1 MIIQTMIFNNINY
14 IIYTDGACIGN
25 PGKGG
30 WAAIIIEPTGEREIV
45 GYEKSTTNNR
55 MELKAVIEA
64 LKEIEV
70 NSQISL
76 FSDSKY
82 VIDGITKWIKNW
94 KINDWKTTNKKEIK
108 NLDLW
113 MNLDKL
119 TSKFKITWNWVK
131 AHSTNEYNNKV
142 DRLARN
148 EAEKN

>member
-1 MIIQTMIFNNINY
+1 MTFDNINY
-14 IIYTDGACIGN
+14 IIYTDGACLGN

-30 WAAIIIEPTGEREIV
+30 WAAIIIEPTGEKEIV
-45 GYEKSTTNNR
+45 GCERSTTNNR

-113 MNLDKL
+113 MDLDKL

-131 AHSTNEYNNKV
+131 AHSTDEYNNKV

-148 EAEKN
+148 EAEKIG

>member
-1 MIIQTMIFNNINY
+1 MQTLSFDNINY
-14 IIYTDGACIGN
+14 IIYTDGACLGN

-30 WAAIIIEPTGEREIV
+30 WAAIIIEPTGEREIA

-64 LKEIEV
+64 LKEIKD

-94 KINDWKTTNKKEIK
+94 KMNDWKTSNKKEIK

-113 MNLDKL
+113 MDLDKL
-119 TSKFKITWNWVK
+119 TLKFQITWNWVK
-131 AHSTNEYNNKV
+131 GHSTNEYNNKV
-142 DRLARN
+142 DKLARN
-148 EAEKN
+148 EAERIS

>member
-1 MIIQTMIFNNINY
+1 MAFDNINY

-45 GYEKSTTNNR
+45 GFEKSTTNNR

-64 LKEIEV
+64 LKEIEID
-70 NSQISL
+70 SQISL

-94 KINDWKTTNKKEIK
+94 KMNDWKTSNKKEIK

-113 MNLDKL
+113 MDLDKL
-119 TSKFKITWNWVK
+119 TSKFKISWNWVK
-131 AHSTNEYNNKV
+131 GHSTDEYNNRV
-142 DRLARN
+142 DKLARK
-148 EAEKN
+148 EAEKIN

>member
-1 MIIQTMIFNNINY
+1 MQTLSFDNINY
-14 IIYTDGACIGN
+14 IIYTDGACLGN

-30 WAAIIIEPTGEREIV
+30 WAAIIIEPTGEREIA

-64 LKEIEV
+64 LKEIKD
-70 NSQISL
+70 NSQITL

-94 KINDWKTTNKKEIK
+94 KMNDWKTSNKKEIK

-113 MNLDKL
+113 MDLDKL
-119 TSKFKITWNWVK
+119 TLKFQITWNWVRG
-131 AHSTNEYNNKV
+131 HSTDEYNNKV
-142 DRLARN
+142 DKLARN
-148 EAEKN
+148 EAERIS

>member
-1 MIIQTMIFNNINY
+1 MEFDNINY

-30 WAAIIIEPTGEREIV
+30 WAAIIIEPTGEREIF

-113 MNLDKL
+113 MDLDKL
-119 TSKFKITWNWVK
+119 TSKLKISWKWVK
-131 AHSTNEYNNKV
+131 GHSTNEYNNRV

-148 EAEKN
+148 EAEKIV

>member
-1 MIIQTMIFNNINY
+1 MTFDNINY
-14 IIYTDGACIGN
+14 IIYTDGACLGN

-30 WAAIIIEPTGEREIV
+30 WAAIIIEPTGEKQIV
-45 GYEKSTTNNR
+45 GCERSTTNNR

-64 LKEIEV
+64 LKEIEA

-113 MNLDKL
+113 MDLDKL

-148 EAEKN
+148 EAEKIG

>member
-1 MIIQTMIFNNINY
+1 MQTITFDKINY
-14 IIYTDGACIGN
+14 IIYTDGACLGN

-30 WAAIIIEPTGEREIV
+30 WAAIIIEPNGEREIV

-82 VIDGITKWIKNW
+82 VIDGVTKWIKNW
-94 KINDWKTTNKKEIK
+94 KMNDWKTTNKKEIK

-113 MNLDKL
+113 MDLDKL
-119 TSKFKITWNWVK
+119 TSKFQITWNWVK
-131 AHSTNEYNNKV
+131 GHSTNEYNNRV

-148 EAEKN
+148 EAEKIN

>member
-1 MIIQTMIFNNINY
+1 MAFDNINY

-45 GYEKSTTNNR
+45 GFEKSTTNNR

-64 LKEIEV
+64 LKEIEID
-70 NSQISL
+70 SQISL

-94 KINDWKTTNKKEIK
+94 KMNDWKTSNKKEIK

-113 MNLDKL
+113 MDLDQL
-119 TSKFKITWNWVK
+119 TTKFKITWNWVK
-131 AHSTNEYNNKV
+131 AHSTDEYNNKV
-142 DRLARN
+142 DKLARN
-148 EAEKN
+148 EAEKIF

>member
-1 MIIQTMIFNNINY
+1 MNFDNINY
-14 IIYTDGACIGN
+14 IIYTDGACLGN

-30 WAAIIIEPTGEREIV
+30 WAAIIIEPTGEREV
-45 GYEKSTTNNR
+45 FGNEKSTTNNR

-70 NSQISL
+70 NSQISI

-94 KINDWKTTNKKEIK
+94 KDNDWKTTNKKEIK

-113 MNLDKL
+113 MDLDKL
-119 TSKFKITWNWVK
+119 TSKFRITWNWVK
-131 AHSTNEYNNKV
+131 AHSTDEYNNKV

-148 EAEKN
+148 EAEKIF

>member
-1 MIIQTMIFNNINY
+1 MQTITFDNINY
-14 IIYTDGACIGN
+14 IIYTDGACLGN
-25 PGKGG
+25 PGTGG
-30 WAAIIIEPTGEREIV
+30 WAAIIIEPNGEREIV
-45 GYEKSTTNNR
+45 GCEKSTTNNR

-94 KINDWKTTNKKEIK
+94 KMNDWKTINKKEIK

-113 MNLDKL
+113 MDLDKL
-119 TSKFKITWNWVK
+119 TSKFQITWNWVK
-131 AHSTNEYNNKV
+131 GHSTNEYNNKV

-148 EAEKN
+148 EAEKIS

>member
-1 MIIQTMIFNNINY
+1 MQTMTFDNINY
-14 IIYTDGACIGN
+14 IIYTDGACLGN

-94 KINDWKTTNKKEIK
+94 KINDWKTTDKKEIK

-113 MNLDKL
+113 MDLDKL

-131 AHSTNEYNNKV
+131 AHGTDEYNNKV
-142 DRLARN
+142 DKLARN
-148 EAEKN
+148 EAEKIF

>member
-1 MIIQTMIFNNINY
+1 MRTIAFDNINY

-64 LKEIEV
+64 LKEIEA

-113 MNLDKL
+113 MDLDKL

-131 AHSTNEYNNKV
+131 AHSTDEYNNKV

-148 EAEKN
+148 EAEKIS

>member
-1 MIIQTMIFNNINY
+1 MTFDNINY

-45 GYEKSTTNNR
+45 GFEKSTTNNR

-64 LKEIEV
+64 LKEIEI

-113 MNLDKL
+113 MDLDKL

-131 AHSTNEYNNKV
+131 AHSASEYNNKV

-148 EAEKN
+148 EAEKIN

>member
-1 MIIQTMIFNNINY
+1 MEFDNINY

-113 MNLDKL
+113 MDLDKL

-148 EAEKN
+148 EAEKIS

>member
-1 MIIQTMIFNNINY
+1 
-14 IIYTDGACIGN
+14 
-25 PGKGG
+25 
-30 WAAIIIEPTGEREIV
+30 
-45 GYEKSTTNNR
+45 

-94 KINDWKTTNKKEIK
+94 KMNDWKSTNKKEIK

-113 MNLDKL
+113 MDLDKL
-119 TSKFKITWNWVK
+119 SSKFQITWNWVK
-131 AHSTNEYNNKV
+131 GHSTNEYNNKV

-148 EAEKN
+148 EAEKIS

>member
-1 MIIQTMIFNNINY
+1 
-14 IIYTDGACIGN
+14 
-25 PGKGG
+25 
-30 WAAIIIEPTGEREIV
+30 
-45 GYEKSTTNNR
+45 

-64 LKEIEV
+64 LKEIEA

-113 MNLDKL
+113 MDLDKL
-119 TSKFKITWNWVK
+119 TSNLKLLELGKS
-131 AHSTNEYNNKV
+131 A
-142 DRLARN
+142 
-148 EAEKN
+148 

>member
-1 MIIQTMIFNNINY
+1 MTFDNINY
-14 IIYTDGACIGN
+14 IIYTDGACLGN

-30 WAAIIIEPTGEREIV
+30 WAAIIIEPTGEKEIV
-45 GYEKSTTNNR
+45 GCERSTTNNR

-64 LKEIEV
+64 LKEIEA

-94 KINDWKTTNKKEIK
+94 KINDWRTTDKKEIK

-113 MNLDKL
+113 MDLDKL

-131 AHSTNEYNNKV
+131 AHSTDEYNNKV

-148 EAEKN
+148 EAEKIS

>member
-1 MIIQTMIFNNINY
+1 MTFDNINY
-14 IIYTDGACIGN
+14 IIYTDGACLGN

-30 WAAIIIEPTGEREIV
+30 WAAIIIEPTGEKEIV
-45 GYEKSTTNNR
+45 GCERSTTNNR

-64 LKEIEV
+64 LKEIEA

-113 MNLDKL
+113 MDLDKL

-148 EAEKN
+148 EAEKIS

>member
-1 MIIQTMIFNNINY
+1 MAFDNINY

-113 MNLDKL
+113 MDLDKL
-119 TSKFKITWNWVK
+119 TLKFKITWNWVK

-148 EAEKN
+148 EAEKIS